1 MSKATALKK
10 KKPLFEAGQDWT
22 LELLEKTWIEIDRI
36 AKEHLRLDYY
46 KPQLEVISSEQM
58 LDCYAS
64 TGLPIMYKHW
74 SFGKEFLRNHKAY
87 ASGQMGLAY
96 EIVINSDPCIAYLM
110 EENNMTMQC
119 LVMAHASAGH
129 SAVFKGNKMFKQF
142 TDASAII
149 DYLVFAKN
157 YLLQCEEKYGQ
168 AEVESVLDSCH
179 ALMDYGV
186 DRYTRRNKISAK
198 EEERRA
204 MERLEQQR
212 IDFDPIWDKTV
223 PKKQE
228 EIDQFPKW
236 PKDREDNILYFI
248 EKYAPDL
255 PSWKREVIRI
265 IRKISQYFYP
275 QAQTKVLNEGFAT
288 FTHWYIMEQMRKEG
302 LITEGSY
309 MEFMASH
316 TGVVFQPD
324 FDKRYFSGMNPY
336 ALGFAIFQDIVRI
349 CTDPTEEDRKWFPA
363 LIGRDW
369 VDAIQDAMMNYK
381 DDSFIQQ
388 FLSPKVIR
396 DFGLFAVKDDGDL
409 DYVEISAIHNDE
421 GYINIRNAL
430 ADSYNRGN
438 WVPDIQVDEVNVLG
452 DRTLYLV
459 HTPYLN
465 RPLHEG
471 LAKETIA
478 HVANLWEFDVVI
490 ETHTKEGVL
499 EIEYLAHGTKRP
511 RK

>member
-1 MSKATALKK
+1 MVKK
-10 KKPLFEAGQDWT
+10 RKPLFDAGQDWSF
-22 LELLEKTWIEIDRI
+22 ELLEKTWIEIDRI
-36 AKEHLRLDYY
+36 AKTDLRLDYY

-58 LDCYAS
+58 LDCYAA

-87 ASGQMGLAY
+87 STGQMGLAY

-129 SAVFKGNKMFKQF
+129 SAVFKNNKMFKQF
-142 TDASAII
+142 TDAGAII

-157 YLLQCEEKYGQ
+157 YLAACEEKYGA

-186 DRYTRRNKISAK
+186 DRYTRRGKLSAS
-198 EEERRA
+198 EEQKRA
-204 MERLEQQR
+204 LDRLEQER
-212 IDFDPIWDKTV
+212 IDYDPIWDKVV
-223 PKKQE
+223 PKKD
-228 EIDQFPKW
+228 EIESKDQKW

-248 EKYAPDL
+248 EKYAPSL

-275 QAQTKVLNEGFAT
+275 QSQTKVLNEGYAT
-288 FTHWYIMEQMRKEG
+288 FTHYYIMEKMRAEG

-309 MEFMASH
+309 MEFIKSH

-324 FDKRYFSGMNPY
+324 FDSKYFSGLNPY
-336 ALGFAIFQDIVRI
+336 ALGFAIFMDIKRI
-349 CTDPTEEDRKWFPA
+349 CEHPTEEDRRWFPN
-363 LIGRDW
+363 LVDTDW
-369 VDAIQDAMMNYK
+369 VAAQHDAMMNYK

-396 DFGLFAVKDDGDL
+396 DFRLFTVRDDD
-409 DYVEISAIHNDE
+409 DNDFVEIASIHNDQ
-421 GYINIRNAL
+421 GYIKVRNSL
-430 ADSYNRGN
+430 ADSYNRAN
-438 WVPDIQVDEVNVLG
+438 WVPDIQVDEVDVNG

-459 HTPYLN
+459 HTPFLG
-465 RPLHEG
+465 RTLHEG

-478 HVANLWEFDVVI
+478 HVANLWEFDVVV
-490 ETHTKEGVL
+490 ETQTDAGNL
-499 EIEYLAHGTKRP
+499 EIEYLAHGTKKD
-511 RK
+511 RKR